1 MMGSHYRIVTE
12 GAVSVKVAVA
22 EKISKELDVFYNPVM
37 KLNRDITLL
46 LLETL
51 WQERK
56 KDAAGTEGEKGAT
69 EHSFRVCSPLAGS
82 GVRECRMA
90 VELSK
95 GALLEVS
102 VNDYSADAV
111 KLAKENFRRNAK
123 RLTLPKSAILFS
135 CDEANKHLLDSKG
148 FSYIDIDPFGTPNP
162 FLDASVKRLQR
173 GGILGVTATD
183 TAALAGTYVNPC
195 RRKYWSEPMRNHLM
209 HEVGLRILTRKVQ
222 LVAAQ
227 YEKALT
233 PVYSYSK
240 DHYVRVFFRNER
252 SKKSVDK
259 VLAKHGYL
267 HYCGTCLSIS
277 GSKENAGSCCKKKT
291 RVAGPLWLGDL
302 WDAKLARAMAELNST
317 WQNGQP
323 ENQRFLETVAR
334 EAALTGVLGF
344 YPFNLVRQKLGK
356 TPRAKLDLLQRKGVA
371 PTHFLSNAVKAKS
384 VKLLF

>member
-1 MMGSHYRIVTE
+1 MKKLSSQYRVVTE

-37 KLNRDITLL
+37 KLNRDITVL

-51 WQERK
+51 WEAR
-56 KDAAGTEGEKGAT
+56 EKTREDVGAKS
-69 EHSFRVCSPLAGS
+69 SFRVCSPLAGS

-90 VELSK
+90 VELSR
-95 GALLEVS
+95 GVVEELS

-111 KLAKENFRRNAK
+111 KLAKLNFRRNAK
-123 RLTLPKSAILFS
+123 KLTLPKSEITFS

-148 FSYIDIDPFGTPNP
+148 FSYIDLDPFGTPNP
-162 FLDASVKRLQR
+162 FLDAAVKRLQR
-173 GGILGVTATD
+173 GGVLGVTATD
-183 TAALAGTYVNPC
+183 TSALAGTYVHPC

-209 HEVGLRILTRKVQ
+209 HEVGLRILIRKVQ

-233 PVYSYSK
+233 PIYSYSK

-259 VLAKHGYL
+259 VLAKHGHL
-267 HYCGTCLSIS
+267 HHCTRCLAITPC
-277 GSKENAGSCCKKKT
+277 KENVGECCKRPT
-291 RVAGPLWLGDL
+291 LVAGPLWLGEL
-302 WDAKLARAMAELNST
+302 WDAKLARAMATKNSS
-317 WQNGQP
+317 WKHGQP

-356 TPRAKLDLLQRKGVA
+356 APLAKLELLQRRGVA

>member
-1 MMGSHYRIVTE
+1 MRESHYRIVTE

-51 WQERK
+51 WRERK
-56 KDAAGTEGEKGAT
+56 NTSEDSGAGVETSS
-69 EHSFRVCSPLAGS
+69 SFRVCSPLAGS

-95 GALLEVS
+95 GAVQELS

-111 KLAKENFRRNAK
+111 RLAKENFKRNAQK
-123 RLTLPKSAILFS
+123 LTILKSAVSFS

-209 HEVGLRILTRKVQ
+209 HEVGLRILIRKVQ

-233 PVYSYSK
+233 PIYSYSK

-259 VLAKHGYL
+259 ALAQHGFM
-267 HYCGTCLSIS
+267 HYCGTCLSVT
-277 GSKENAGSCCKKKT
+277 GGKENTSVCCKKKT
-291 RVAGPLWLGDL
+291 RVAGPLWLGEL
-302 WDAKLARAMAELNST
+302 WDATLARAMAETNAS
-317 WQNGQP
+317 WAHGQP
-323 ENQRFLETVAR
+323 GNQRFLETVAR

-356 TPRAKLDLLQRKGVA
+356 APRAKLELLQWRGVA

-384 VKLLF
+384 AKLLV